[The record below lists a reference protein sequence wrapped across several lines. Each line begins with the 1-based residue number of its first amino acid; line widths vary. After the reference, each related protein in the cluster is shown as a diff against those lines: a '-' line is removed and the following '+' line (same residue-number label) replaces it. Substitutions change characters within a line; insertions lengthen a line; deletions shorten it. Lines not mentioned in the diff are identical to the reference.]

1 MGSSPRS
8 TRVLHALRSDSR
20 RTTVDHAACFGRCPS
35 PEAGRVEFVNV
46 FGPLGPSRRTDVL
59 IVTYDLLALRTAPYW
74 PYLRRV
80 IDQFRAAADTVVF
93 FPQDDYTMCG
103 VLDDLFVES
112 EADFVFTPIT
122 RDLDRLYPRSTRT
135 RTVFREALTG
145 YVDDRLKAD
154 AAGFVR
160 PFGERTVDIGQRIRL
175 LPPIFGL
182 EAREKGRLAEV
193 FARRAIAEGFVAD
206 VSTDP
211 GDVLIGDDWLSFL
224 GNSRF
229 TVGRMGGASVCDPH
243 GALADRFRRMKV
255 RRPGASDEELA
266 KRVSWRGTGEGDFS
280 AVSPRIFEAAAL
292 GVCQILVEDRYV
304 EGLEANLHYLPLRSD
319 LSGIEDVFAAMRDHV
334 RCAAI
339 ARASTEFLVESD
351 QFTYRRFVK
360 GFWAEV
366 TVSAGTRDVAGAEQE
381 VSDPGASMLPLF
393 SGGPERAAG
402 ARSFVKQAF
411 IERRRTVERRE
422 VAEVLR
428 RASDSNLDGDLL
440 DATWSACNRW
450 IAALNDGNALLEG
463 LLVPWLPAL
472 VAAPDLRCSEGLV
485 D

>member
-1 MGSSPRS
+1 MVPGARS
-8 TRVLHALRSDSR
+8 TRVLHALRADSR
-20 RTTVDHAACFGRCPS
+20 RTTVDHAACFARYPS
-35 PEAGRVEFVNV
+35 AARGRVEYVNA
-46 FGPLGPSRRTDVL
+46 FGPLGAFGRTDVL

-80 IDQFRAAADTVVF
+80 IERFRSIADTVVF

-103 VLDDLFVES
+103 VLDDLFVRTS
-112 EADFVFTPIT
+112 ADFVYTPIT

-145 YVDDRLKAD
+145 YVDDRLMAD

-160 PFGERTVDIGQRIRL
+160 PFGERTIDLGQRIRL

-193 FARRAIAEGFVAD
+193 FARRATAEGFVAD
-206 VSTDP
+206 VSTEP

-266 KRVSWRGTGEGDFS
+266 RRVSWRGAGRGDFS

-304 EGLEANLHYLPLRSD
+304 DGLEPDLHYLPLRGD
-319 LSGIEDVFAAMRDHV
+319 LSGLDSVFAAMRDHV
-334 RCAAI
+334 RCAAV
-339 ARASTEFLVESD
+339 AEASRQFLVGSGR
-351 QFTYRRFVK
+351 FSYRRFVD
-360 GFWAEV
+360 GFWNEV
-366 TVSAGTRDVAGAEQE
+366 APTAAVGHPFPDGASDAAGPVQSLFTGTTGTAGA
-381 VSDPGASMLPLF
+381 
-393 SGGPERAAG
+393 
-402 ARSFVKQAF
+402 ARSLVKQAF
-411 IERRRTVERRE
+411 IRRRRTVERSEAAIALLQSRGE
-422 VAEVLR
+422 QIDDGHLDTVW
-428 RASDSNLDGDLL
+428 RACDHWL
-440 DATWSACNRW
+440 
-450 IAALNDGNALLEG
+450 AALNDGTAVIEG
-463 LLVPWLPAL
+463 LLVPWLP
-472 VAAPDLRCSEGLV
+472 VAGAARDLHRSV
-485 D
+485 PAVH